1 VKTLAITLFFFLST
15 VSLVAQEPIPPSTG
29 RSDKKQAK
37 RERINE
43 MMRLEEEGE
52 SGFRKHS
59 IFGFKFDSDGYGFFY
74 ERGKIKS
81 AYKTNIFQLEIN
93 EKKHRKEEK
102 QSRSDGAVVFGNPFI
117 YGKQNNFYQVKLG
130 VGQQY
135 MFGGKGNKN
144 GVGVYII
151 YGGGLSVG
159 LLKPYYLEVES
170 PPNSGVIKQIKYS
183 QADSVEFMG
192 PDIIGSAGFG
202 KGWGELKFAPGVHAK
217 TALRF
222 DWGRFNN
229 GISAAEAGFNF
240 EYYPTKIE
248 QMVGVEPN
256 HFFIN
261 SYIAILFGS
270 RK

>member
-1 VKTLAITLFFFLST
+1 MKTFVITLFLFSSALS
-15 VSLVAQEPIPPSTG
+15 LAAQDSNPPKSS
-29 RSDKKQAK
+29 RNDKKQAK

-59 IFGFKFDSDGYGFFY
+59 IFAFKFNSDGYGLFY

-81 AYKTNIFQLEIN
+81 AYKTNIFQIEIN
-93 EKKHRKEEK
+93 EKKHKKEEK
-102 QSRSDGAVVFGNPFI
+102 QSRTDGAVVFGNPFI
-117 YGKQNNFYQVKLG
+117 YGKQNNFYQLKLG

-144 GVGVYII
+144 GVGVYFI
-151 YGGGLSVG
+151 YGGGLSLG
-159 LLKPYYLEVES
+159 LLKPYYLDIES
-170 PPNSGVIKQIKYS
+170 PTNSGQIKQIKYS
-183 QADSVEFMG
+183 QADSAEFMG
-192 PDIIGSAGFG
+192 PDIVGSAGFG
-202 KGWGELKFAPGVHAK
+202 KGWGEVKLAPGVHAK

-229 GISAAEAGFNF
+229 GISAAEAGFSF
-240 EYYPTKIE
+240 EYYPTKVE

>member
-1 VKTLAITLFFFLST
+1 MKTLAITLSFFLFTLSLSAQDTKPAST
-15 VSLVAQEPIPPSTG
+15 S
-29 RSDKKQAK
+29 RNDKKQAK
-37 RERINE
+37 RERINQLV
-43 MMRLEEEGE
+43 RLEEEGE

-59 IFGFKFDSDGYGFFY
+59 IVGFKFNSDGYGAFY

-81 AYKTNIFQLEIN
+81 AFKTNIYWIELN
-93 EKKHRKEEK
+93 EKKHRKEDK
-102 QSRSDGAVVFGNPFI
+102 QSRTDGAVVFGNPFI
-117 YGKQNNFYQVKLG
+117 YGKQNNFYQLKLG

-144 GVGVYII
+144 GVGVYFV
-151 YGGGLSVG
+151 YGGGLSLG
-159 LLKPYYLEVES
+159 LLKPYYLDIES
-170 PPNSGVIKQIKYS
+170 PPNSGQIRQIKYS
-183 QADSVEFMG
+183 QADSAEFMG
-192 PDIIGSAGFG
+192 PNIIGHSGFG
-202 KGWGELKFAPGVHAK
+202 SGWGELKFAPGIHVK

-229 GISAAEAGFNF
+229 GISAAETGFNV
-240 EYYPTKIE
+240 EYYPTKVE